1 MVKIIDVRSLDNSKY
16 QSNNFSAKVVAIEEK
31 EENKEIR
38 LSLFCEKTTLHGWKY
53 FYSEPSK
60 LPKFVWLFAII
71 GALTLSAYFTKLNVE
86 EFMTSTTR
94 SSIASTTASLQE
106 IIFPSVYV
114 CNINQVLTVFC
125 FYVTFRF

>member
-16 QSNNFSAKVVAIEEK
+16 QSNNYSPKVVAIEE
-31 EENKEIR
+31 NYEIR
-38 LSLFCEKTTLHGWKY
+38 LSLFCGKTTLHGWKY

-71 GALTLSAYFTKLNVE
+71 CALTLSAYFTKLNVE

-114 CNINQVLTVFC
+114 CNINQVLSVFC